1 MTLGKRPYSIF
12 QEEIIMYENIAAKIK
27 LLAKIVLGLGALIG
41 LVLAILLFA
50 DVIVNEDLAFLGI
63 IPLIFGPVFGSL
75 SSLLVYGFGE
85 LIEKTTDIA
94 NKQ

>member
-1 MTLGKRPYSIF
+1 
-12 QEEIIMYENIAAKIK
+12 MYENIAAKIK

-41 LVLAILLFA
+41 LVFAILLFA
-50 DVIVNEDLAFLGI
+50 DVIVDEDLAFLGI
-63 IPLIFGPVFGSL
+63 IPLIFGPVFGWL

>member
-1 MTLGKRPYSIF
+1 
-12 QEEIIMYENIAAKIK
+12 MYENIAAKIK
-27 LLAKIVLGLGALIG
+27 LLAKIVFGLGALIG
-41 LVLAILLFA
+41 LVFAILLFA
-50 DVIVNEDLAFLGI
+50 DVIVDEDLAFLGI
-63 IPLIFGPVFGSL
+63 IPLIFGPVFGWL

>member
-1 MTLGKRPYSIF
+1 
-12 QEEIIMYENIAAKIK
+12 MYENIAAKIK

-41 LVLAILLFA
+41 LVFAILLFA

-63 IPLIFGPVFGSL
+63 IPLIFGPVLGWL